1 MVCKAEPCLHS
12 GWIPEPWPDWQCKV
26 RFCHIRPCPCSNGK
40 KRQTCKA
47 WAPPVYR
54 YGFHPFF
61 REGWW
66 VLYRLPPCPDKY
78 LRDKRSLSLCDI
90 SQQGRRNQTF
100 VFQHGFSKP
109 ATVFCAWQEKAP
121 LNQTGSSQMQYI
133 PLFLYSFRWNIMPT
147 FF

>member
-1 MVCKAEPCLHS
+1 MVVSRSKN
-12 GWIPEPWPDWQCKV
+12 IQ
-26 RFCHIRPCPCSNGK
+26 FCQKNVILCDSWYVKQNLVSIVEEYPNLDLIGNARSDS
-40 KRQTCKA
+40 
-47 WAPPVYR
+47 VIY
-54 YGFHPFF
+54 
-61 REGWW
+61 
-66 VLYRLPPCPDKY
+66 D

-133 PLFLYSFRWNIMPT
+133 SLFLYSFRWNIMPISALYSLCRH
-147 FF
+147 FFNTDIFRYML